1 MQEKVQEYVLYC
13 DADRELGFMSMS
25 VLYCDAD
32 IELGFMPDEGSG
44 VCFVLRL
51 RYRTGFMPDEG
62 SGVYSVL

>member
-1 MQEKVQEYVLYC
+1 MQEKVQEY
-13 DADRELGFMSMS
+13 